1 MEKEL
6 TVAEIRGLPEG
17 AKVTVHKTDQYG
29 YPCSGTYFV
38 HELSTGKKVLM
49 NLSPFHRGFME
60 IRARKGTRFTM
71 EVENGA
77 AE

>member
-6 TVAEIRGLPEG
+6 TAAEVRGLSEG

-29 YPCSGTYFV
+29 YPCKGTYFV

-49 NLSPFHRGFME
+49 NFSPFHRGFME
-60 IRARKGTRFTM
+60 IRARKGTKYTV
-71 EVENGA
+71 EVEHD
-77 AE
+77 